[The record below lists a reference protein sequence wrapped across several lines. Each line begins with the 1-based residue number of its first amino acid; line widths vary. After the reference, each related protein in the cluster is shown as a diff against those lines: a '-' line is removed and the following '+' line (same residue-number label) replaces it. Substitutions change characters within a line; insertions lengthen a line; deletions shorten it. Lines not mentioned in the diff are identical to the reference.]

1 MNRISAEERMDRAR
15 DAQQAW
21 AALPLAAR
29 TSMLARLRR
38 KIAAARDSI
47 VEASMQDTGKPQLDA
62 LSGDVLVTLEQM
74 LFYERNAARI
84 LAPRKVG
91 KSAVFYRGATFHEQ
105 FEPHG
110 VALIYG
116 PANYPFQLAM
126 VPAITALYAG
136 NAVMLKFSERAP
148 AVARIVEELC
158 SGTLPAGLLQ
168 VVQDDPADA
177 AAYIDF
183 NPNIVFFTG
192 SSANGRKVA
201 ARAAAQLVPTVLE
214 LGGKDAALVFADCNL
229 ERTVEGVVY
238 GAFSHAGQV
247 CVGIKRL
254 YVEQAIYGVFL
265 ERLLRRLASL
275 RIGSGHDCD
284 FGALRSEAARQL
296 LKSQVEEALA
306 GGAKLETPG
315 TDSLWG
321 DSPIV
326 LSNVPAGAHLLTDE
340 SFGPVLC
347 VQPFST
353 EAEAISFA
361 NGSAFALS
369 ASVWTR
375 NMRRARRIASAL
387 HTGSCAINDVVRNI
401 ANPHAAFGG
410 NAASGYGRNHGPHGL
425 LAFSRVKTVM
435 AMNTSRRREINWFP
449 FTRGT
454 YKGLDTLIELRHR
467 PHGLFNALRRLF
479 IFAFISALLAS
490 ASAESAARQ
499 GHLWLKVDLP
509 PNTHVAIAYLVFSS
523 PEGYPQ
529 DITKATLH
537 GFFYPQASSATV
549 QFDAGSLPP
558 GRYAASIYLDENGNR
573 KLDFGFLGIPKEP
586 VGASNNP
593 KSRMGPPRFD
603 DCAFDMS
610 TSDKILQIKLVKPK

>member
-1 MNRISAEERMDRAR
+1 MNRISTLERMDRAR
-15 DAQQAW
+15 YAQRAW

-29 TSMLARLRR
+29 AGTLASLRR
-38 KIAAARDSI
+38 KIAAARDYI
-47 VEASMQDTGKPQLDA
+47 VEALMQDTGKPLLDA

-110 VALIYG
+110 VAIIYG
-116 PANYPFQLAM
+116 PSNYPFQLSM

-136 NAVMLKFSERAP
+136 NAVVLKVSERTP

-168 VVQDDPADA
+168 VVQDDPASA
-177 AAYIDF
+177 AAYLDF
-183 NPNIVFFTG
+183 NPSIVFFTG

-254 YVEQAIYGVFL
+254 FVEQSIYGVFL
-265 ERLLRRLASL
+265 ERLLRRMASL

-306 GGAKLETPG
+306 GGARLETLSTG
-315 TDSLWG
+315 ELWG

-326 LSNVPAGAHLLTDE
+326 LSNVPAEAHLLTEE

-361 NGSAFALS
+361 DDSAFSLS

-375 NMRRARRIASAL
+375 NMQRARRIASAL

-401 ANPHAAFGG
+401 ANPHAGFGG
-410 NAASGYGRNHGPHGL
+410 NASSGYGRYHGSHGL

-435 AMNTSRRREINWFP
+435 TMNSSRRREINWFP
-449 FTRGT
+449 FTRKT
-454 YKGLDTLIELRHR
+454 YKRLDTLIELRHR
-467 PHGLFNALRRLF
+467 PRGLFNALRRLF
-479 IFAFISALLAS
+479 VVVFISALLVSTS
-490 ASAESAARQ
+490 AQSPARQ
-499 GHLWLKVDLP
+499 SHLRLKVELP
-509 PNTHVAIAYLVFSS
+509 PNAHGDIAYAVFSS
-523 PEGYPQ
+523 PNGFPR
-529 DITKATLH
+529 DINKAKRH
-537 GFFYPQASSATV
+537 GFFHPQASSSTV
-549 QFDAGSLPP
+549 QFDVGSLPP
-558 GRYAASIYLDENGNR
+558 GRYAASVYLDENGNH

-593 KSRMGPPRFD
+593 KSRMGAPRFNN
-603 DCAFDMS
+603 CAFDMGA
-610 TSDKILQIKLVKPK
+610 SDKTLQIKLVDPK

>member
-21 AALPLAAR
+21 ADLPLSMR
-29 TSMLARLRR
+29 LDMLAGLRR
-38 KIAAARDSI
+38 KIASARDSI
-47 VEASMQDTGKPQLDA
+47 VEALMQDTGKPQLDA

-84 LAPRKVG
+84 LAPRRVG

-136 NAVMLKFSERAP
+136 NAVVLKVSERTP
-148 AVARIVEELC
+148 AVARIVEQLC
-158 SGTLPAGLLQ
+158 SGTLPADLLQ
-168 VVQDDPADA
+168 VAQDDPADA

-183 NPNIVFFTG
+183 GPDIVFFTG

-201 ARAAAQLVPTVLE
+201 IRAAAQLVPTVLE
-214 LGGKDAALVFADCNL
+214 LGGKDAAVVFADCNL

-238 GAFSHAGQV
+238 GAFSHTGQV

-254 YVEQAIYGVFL
+254 YVEQSIYGTFL
-265 ERLLRRLASL
+265 ERLLPRVASL

-284 FGALRSEAARQL
+284 FGVLRSEASRQL
-296 LKSQVEEALA
+296 LKSQVEDALA
-306 GGAKLETPG
+306 RGAKLETPA

-326 LSNVPAGAHLLTDE
+326 LSGVAANARLLTDE

-347 VQPFST
+347 VMPFAT
-353 EAEAISFA
+353 EAEAISLA
-361 NGSAFALS
+361 NRSAFALS

-375 NMRRARRIASAL
+375 NIQRARRIASAL

-410 NAASGYGRNHGPHGL
+410 NEASGYGRYHGPHGL

-435 AMNTSRRREINWFP
+435 TVKSSRRHEINWFP
-449 FTRGT
+449 FTRKT

-467 PHGLFNALRRLF
+467 PGGLFNALRRLF
-479 IFAFISALLAS
+479 VFAIISALLVGAS
-490 ASAESAARQ
+490 AQLPARQ
-499 GHLWLKVDLP
+499 GHLWLKVELP
-509 PNTHVAIAYLVFSS
+509 PNAHGAIAYSVFSS
-523 PEGYPQ
+523 PQGFPR
-529 DITKATLH
+529 DIEKATLH
-537 GFFYPQASSATV
+537 GFFSPQTSGATV
-549 QFDAGSLPP
+549 QFDAGSLRP
-558 GRYAASIYLDENGNR
+558 GHYAVSIYLDRNGNR
-573 KLDFGFLGIPKEP
+573 KLDLGFLGIPKEP

-593 KSRMGPPRFD
+593 KSRMGPPRFE
-603 DCAFDMS
+603 DCAFEMS
-610 TSDKILQIKLVKPK
+610 DSDKTLEITLVDPK